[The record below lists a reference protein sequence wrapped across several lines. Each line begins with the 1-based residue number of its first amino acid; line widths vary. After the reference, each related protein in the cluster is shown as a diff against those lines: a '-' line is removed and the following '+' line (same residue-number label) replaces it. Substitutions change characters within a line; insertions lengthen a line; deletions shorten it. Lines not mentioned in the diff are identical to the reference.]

1 MLILS
6 QNIADRYA
14 LWYDESDVSKAKPT
28 GPGVG
33 QKACEEVRFIMR
45 RYNSYLRRI
54 FAVLLAASISCEII
68 LTAI

>member
-28 GPGVG
+28 GSGIG
-33 QKACEEVRFIMR
+33 QKAYEEERLI
-45 RYNSYLRRI
+45 
-54 FAVLLAASISCEII
+54 
-68 LTAI
+68 